1 MDPVSVQQ
9 HASALGALR
18 VLRRGWWIILL
29 CAAIVTA
36 AAIAIALREDEEYQA
51 SAQVLLNYDNL
62 ASGIAGIDGG
72 FSGVSRDPERIALTQ
87 TQIAMTPAVAERVAA
102 AKPVRGLTAAGA
114 LGSIRVRA
122 SNVSDILDFQATWP
136 DGEGARAI
144 ANEYARQYV
153 RYRQTLDTTALVAA
167 RKQIAGRIEELRES
181 RLRRSRLV
189 AQLVEDEQRLRT
201 MEALQTA
208 NASVLREAGGAVQIQ
223 PKPRR
228 AAMLGVVLGLML
240 GVALAFARKALDTR
254 VTSAAEIGER
264 LGLPLLGRIPEPP
277 RKLRS
282 GDRLVMLSNRTGPDA
297 EAFRIL
303 RTNLDFVNLD
313 PGARSI
319 MITSALDEEG
329 KSTTIANLAIAF
341 MRAGR
346 RVVLVDLDLRKP
358 AIGRLFGAP
367 SDVPGL
373 TNVLLG
379 SVDLQRALRPVLG
392 GDLDFGGASDGP
404 NGSSGAVGNGR
415 ESASGSLTILPS
427 GLVPPDPGEFIAT
440 ASIPNL
446 VRELTERFDLVLI
459 DSPSLL
465 SAGDARVISASTD
478 AMVVIARLR
487 TVRRATVEEL
497 RRGLGTCPTLK
508 LGYVVTGAELEDE
521 YGYGGYEERFY
532 YPGAPARRREQEAML

>member
-1 MDPVSVQQ
+1 
-9 HASALGALR
+9 
-18 VLRRGWWIILL
+18 
-29 CAAIVTA
+29 
-36 AAIAIALREDEEYQA
+36 
-51 SAQVLLNYDNL
+51 
-62 ASGIAGIDGG
+62 
-72 FSGVSRDPERIALTQ
+72 
-87 TQIAMTPAVAERVAA
+87 VAA
-102 AKPVRGLTAAGA
+102 AKPLPGLTAGGA
-114 LGSIRVRA
+114 LGSIAVRA
-122 SNVSDILDFQATWP
+122 SSISDILDFQSTWP
-136 DGEGARAI
+136 SAEGATAI

-153 RYRQTLDTTALVAA
+153 RYRQRLDTAALVAA
-167 RKQIAGRIEELRES
+167 REQIAGRIEELRQS
-181 RLRRSRLV
+181 NLRRSPLV

-201 MEALQTA
+201 LEALQTA
-208 NASVLREAGGAVQIQ
+208 NASVLREAGGAAQIQ

-240 GVALAFARKALDTR
+240 GVALAFARKAFDTR
-254 VTSAAEIGER
+254 VTSAAELGER

-319 MITSALDEEG
+319 MITSALEGEG

-358 AIGRLFGAP
+358 AIGRLFGSP
-367 SDVPGL
+367 SEAPGL

-379 SVDLQRALRPVLG
+379 SVDLQAALRPVLG
-392 GDLDFGGASDGP
+392 GELDYGGDG
-404 NGSSGAVGNGR
+404 NGSNGSGRTAGNGR
-415 ESASGSLTILPS
+415 ESALGSLTILPT

-440 ASIPNL
+440 ADIPDL
-446 VRELTERFDLVLI
+446 VRELTDRFDLVLI

-478 AMVVIARLR
+478 AMVVVARLR
-487 TVRRATVEEL
+487 AVRRATVTEL
-497 RRGLGTCPTLK
+497 RRALGTCPTLK
-508 LGYVVTGAELEDE
+508 LGYVVTSAELEE
-521 YGYGGYEERFY
+521 GHGYGGYEESY
-532 YPGAPARRREQEAML
+532 YDGAPVRRSEREAVL